1 MKSNANDSRILVL
14 LNSLYTG
21 GAEYSTLLFYG
32 WLSKRGYDVRIV
44 CCKEASPSYD
54 PSTFGL
60 NNATILKGSGF
71 RFKLASLTT
80 LINEFKPGLLH
91 SVLFE
96 ANILGRFARFRNKN
110 FIHVESL
117 VNEVYSPF
125 RLNDPNV
132 TWLKLKGYQMFD
144 WATQLFG
151 VDHFHA
157 NGNSVASH
165 YREKLRIAS
174 RRITIIPRGR
184 SANPFLHDAETRTA
198 IRNEFGVDDNTVV
211 LVTVGRHEFQKG
223 HDTLLEA
230 LAQIKTPLNYVCFI
244 VGREG
249 RFTSVL
255 RDKMSTGALN
265 DKVIFTG
272 HRSDVA
278 RILASADAFVFPSRF
293 EGLPGALIEAQSAG
307 LPIVCSDIANNREV
321 VSENENALIF
331 PVNDSKALT
340 EKLSVVLSDDA
351 QRTAMG
357 RKSLEIFQRTFQI
370 ESIHERME
378 SLIQTLLARA

>member
-1 MKSNANDSRILVL
+1 MKSNANDRRILVL

-32 WLSKRGYDVRIV
+32 WLSKRGYDIRIV

-54 PSTFGL
+54 PSAFGL
-60 NNATILKGSGF
+60 NDAIILKGSGF
-71 RFKLASLTT
+71 RHKLTSLRT
-80 LINEFKPGLLH
+80 LIHEFKPDLLH
-91 SVLFE
+91 SVLFD
-96 ANILGRFARFRNKN
+96 ANILGRFARFSDKS

-132 TWLKLKGYQMFD
+132 TWLKLKGYQLFD

-184 SANPFLHDAETRTA
+184 SANAFLRDSETRTA
-198 IRNEFGVDDNTVV
+198 IRKEFGVDDHTVM
-211 LVTVGRHEFQKG
+211 LVAVGRHEFQKG

-230 LAQIKTPLNYVCFI
+230 LAQLETSANYVCLI

-249 RFTSVL
+249 KFTSVL
-255 RDKMSTGALN
+255 KDKISSGAL
-265 DKVIFTG
+265 DGKVIFTG

-278 RILASADAFVFPSRF
+278 EILASADVFVFPSRF
-293 EGLPGALIEAQSAG
+293 EGLPGALIEAESAG

-321 VSENENALIF
+321 VSQNENALIF
-331 PVNDSKALT
+331 PVDDSKALS
-340 EKLSVVLSDDA
+340 EKLNVVLSDA
-351 QRTAMG
+351 TRRTAMG
-357 RKSLEIFQRTFQI
+357 SKSLEIFEGTFQI

-378 SLIQTLLARA
+378 SLIQTLLGRA